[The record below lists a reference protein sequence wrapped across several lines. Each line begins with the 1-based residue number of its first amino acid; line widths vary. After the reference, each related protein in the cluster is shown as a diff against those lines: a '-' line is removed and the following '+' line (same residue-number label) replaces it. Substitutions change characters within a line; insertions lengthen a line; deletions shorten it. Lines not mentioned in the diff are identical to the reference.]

1 MVIGWMSG
9 AIVLIVIGC
18 KEGNGGGLKIGFGV
32 GMLCVG
38 FVPTMGL
45 YGSLSVRWEERGIR
59 RKEAGLARDRETREI
74 EVNGQRLKVVRG

>member
-1 MVIGWMSG
+1 MSG

-32 GMLCVG
+32 GILCVG

-45 YGSLSVRWEERGIR
+45 YGSLSVRWEERVIR
-59 RKEAGLARDRETREI
+59 RKEAELTRGREAREVG
-74 EVNGQRLKVVRG
+74 VNGERLKVVKG